1 MDISSETDMTI
12 ELSDDASE
20 VSDLVADERDE
31 FYHEDDQDDEV
42 DIDSEAEENDELDHV
57 DDNNDE
63 ADIDPVAEEQ
73 EEFDNTDDIDDENV
87 DIVAEKDDFEL
98 IDEQR
103 DEVNL
108 NPIEETHVLER
119 ILDIQDTGC
128 CDMAV
133 ENSMKKMDIP
143 EEVIERFLCRAEKEI
158 FTCETTAFVEKV
170 TGLNICVAD
179 VHSSIAIEDGDSS
192 NLDIALVK
200 NEIVADDEK
209 TAASTDLDTT
219 AESCDSAHSNVNTSS
234 FVESDEKSNAS
245 SMEALSEV
253 SKSMMEEEDEDDK
266 DDNEGFECRLA
277 SNSWSK
283 KKAQTN
289 EIMTF
294 RPKRTSRFSKLLS
307 KMKTA
312 RSSNT
317 SPRREPEE
325 EVRSVG
331 DEELKLGSHEVV
343 VEISV

>member
-42 DIDSEAEENDELDHV
+42 DIDSEAEDNDELDHV

-63 ADIDPVAEEQ
+63 ADVDPVS
-73 EEFDNTDDIDDENV
+73 EEFDNTDDIDDEND
-87 DIVAEKDDFEL
+87 DIVAEEKDDFEL

-133 ENSMKKMDIP
+133 ESSMKKMDIP
-143 EEVIERFLCRAEKEI
+143 EEVIERFLCKAEKEI

-179 VHSSIAIEDGDSS
+179 VDSSIAIEDGESS

-209 TAASTDLDTT
+209 TAASTDLDTS
-219 AESCDSAHSNVNTSS
+219 AESCDSAQSNVNTSS
-234 FVESDEKSNAS
+234 FVESDEMSSAS
-245 SMEALSEV
+245 SVEALSEI
-253 SKSMMEEEDEDDK
+253 SKSMMEDEDDK

-277 SNSWSK
+277 SNSWLK
-283 KKAQTN
+283 KKAETN

-294 RPKRTSRFSKLLS
+294 RPKRTSRLSKLLS

-312 RSSNT
+312 RSSNA

-331 DEELKLGSHEVV
+331 DEELKLGSPEVV